1 MSLRIFYGSVS
12 IVTGGA
18 SGIGRAL
25 AEELACRGSEVI
37 LADLHTELMEEV
49 ASGIRDKGGKVNIF
63 TLDVSDFKEVDTLLK
78 KTVDRTGR
86 LDYIF
91 NNAGIGIGGPVELN
105 SIEDWEKIIN
115 VNLAGVVN
123 GVHASYRIML
133 KQGFGHIVNTAS
145 MAGLIPIPLLTS
157 YSATKHAIVGLSRTL
172 RIEGADSNIRVSTL
186 CPGVIN
192 TPILDN
198 AKKYGKMH
206 ADITPELLKKFKPM
220 NAEKFAKKALNAIAK
235 NRAIIIIP
243 SRWKLL
249 WWINRLSPTT
259 GDYLTGRFYRNLKV
273 SD

>member
-1 MSLRIFYGSVS
+1 MSLRIYSRSVS

-25 AEELACRGSEVI
+25 AEELASRGSEVI
-37 LADLHTELMEEV
+37 LADLHSELLEEV
-49 ASGIRDKGGKVNIF
+49 ASGIREKGGRVNIF
-63 TLDVSDFKEVDTLLK
+63 TLDVSDFKEVNTIIK

-105 SIEDWEKIIN
+105 NIEDWEKIIN
-115 VNLAGVVN
+115 VNLIGVVN
-123 GVHASYRIML
+123 GVHAAYRIML

-145 MAGLIPIPLLTS
+145 MAGLVPVPLLTS
-157 YSATKHAIVGLSRTL
+157 YSATKHAIVGLSRAL
-172 RIEGADSNIRVSTL
+172 RIEGAASNIRVSTL

-198 AKKYGKMH
+198 AEKYGELH
-206 ADITPELLKKFKPM
+206 AEITSELLKKLRPM
-220 NAEKFAKKALNAIAK
+220 NAEKFAEKALNAIAK
-235 NRAIIIIP
+235 NKAIIIIP

-249 WWINRLSPTT
+249 WWINRLSPST
-259 GDYLTGRFYRNLKV
+259 GDYLTERFYKNLKA
-273 SD
+273 

>member
-123 GVHASYRIML
+123 GVYASYRTML
-133 KQGFGHIVNTAS
+133 KQGFGHIVNPAS

-249 WWINRLSPTT
+249 WWINRLSPST